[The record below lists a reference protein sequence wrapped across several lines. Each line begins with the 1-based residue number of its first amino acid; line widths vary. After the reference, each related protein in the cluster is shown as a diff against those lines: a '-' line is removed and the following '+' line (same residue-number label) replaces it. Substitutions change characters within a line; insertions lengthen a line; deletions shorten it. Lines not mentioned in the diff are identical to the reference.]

1 MNISKAL
8 GFVFEDEAWV
18 SKILLG
24 AVIMLIPIFGQLA
37 VAGYVIAVIRNVMA
51 DHPRPLPDWSDL
63 GRKFADGLMVTL
75 ASLAYGIPIW
85 IIACL
90 ITFVWLL
97 PVLGPII
104 GGENSDVVGTL
115 TATFTGVAGLLT
127 AGGGCLLLLFGI
139 LLTLLQPVLQIRYA
153 RSGQLGACFQIGE
166 VFRYLFANIGPILIA
181 MLILWAAGI
190 GIGVVMSVVGAVVA
204 IIPCLAPLA
213 PLLALPLGVW
223 VSVVGGHLYGQI
235 GRRTVTG
242 SGIVWSA

>member
-1 MNISKAL
+1 MDIGKAF

-24 AVIMLIPIFGQLA
+24 AVIMLIPIFGPLA
-37 VAGYVIAVIRNVMA
+37 VAGYVIAVIRNIMV

-63 GRKFADGLMVTL
+63 GSKFMDGLMVTL

-85 IIACL
+85 IITCL

-97 PVLGPII
+97 PVLGTII
-104 GGENSDVVGTL
+104 GGENSDVVGAL
-115 TATFTGVAGLLT
+115 TATFTGVARLLT

-153 RSGQLGACFQIGE
+153 RSGQLGTCFQIGE
-166 VFRYLFANIGPILIA
+166 VFRYLFANIGPIIIA

-190 GIGVVMSVVGAVVA
+190 GVGVVMSVVGAVA
-204 IIPCLAPLA
+204 ALIPCLIPLA

-235 GRRTVTG
+235 GRRAGV
-242 SGIVWSA
+242 